1 MSGHISITVEVDQN
15 QAEKYLL
22 WLVSQYEAAM
32 AECWYDDR
40 YRTVPEGLRSSRIL
54 DDYPALAGQKRTIG
68 ALRAALAANL

>member
-40 YRTVPEGLRSSRIL
+40 YRYTPQGLRGKRIL
-54 DDYPALAGQKRTIG
+54 EDRPHCRHLPDDPRTAQADSG
-68 ALRAALAANL
+68 RA

>member
-40 YRTVPEGLRSSRIL
+40 YRYTPRGCAASASSRTAHI
-54 DDYPALAGQKRTIG
+54 AGICRTIHELRKRFGG
-68 ALRAALAANL
+68 A